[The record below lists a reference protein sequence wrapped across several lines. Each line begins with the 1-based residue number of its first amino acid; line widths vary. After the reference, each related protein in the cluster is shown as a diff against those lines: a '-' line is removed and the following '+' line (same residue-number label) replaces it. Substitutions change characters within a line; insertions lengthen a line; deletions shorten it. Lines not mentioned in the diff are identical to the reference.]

1 MQFIKNFFN
10 HDKTI
15 IGLSGLR
22 KRKEYL
28 KITIPD
34 NYKKTYI
41 GNFEQNYLL
50 FYILNGTIYKLG
62 FIGELWFAVGEAISL
77 PQICENQR

>member
-22 KRKEYL
+22 KQKEYI
-28 KITIPD
+28 KITIPE
-34 NYKKTYI
+34 NYKKTYMSNI
-41 GNFEQNYLL
+41 EKNYLL
-50 FYILNGTIYKLG
+50 L
-62 FIGELWFAVGEAISL
+62 
-77 PQICENQR
+77 

>member
-15 IGLSGLR
+15 VGLSGLR
-22 KRKEYL
+22 KQKEYL

-34 NYKKTYI
+34 DYKKIYI
-41 GNFEQNYLL
+41 PNYEQNHLL
-50 FYILNGTIYKLG
+50 F
-62 FIGELWFAVGEAISL
+62 
-77 PQICENQR
+77 

>member
-22 KRKEYL
+22 KRAEYV
-28 KITIPD
+28 KITVPES
-34 NYKKTYI
+34 YKKTFI
-41 GNFEQNYLL
+41 QNTVQNYLL
-50 FYILNGTIYKLG
+50 L
-62 FIGELWFAVGEAISL
+62 
-77 PQICENQR
+77 

>member
-10 HDKTI
+10 HDNTI

-22 KRKEYL
+22 KRVEYVE
-28 KITIPD
+28 ITIPD

-41 GNFEQNYLL
+41 PNIKQNYLL
-50 FYILNGTIYKLG
+50 L
-62 FIGELWFAVGEAISL
+62 
-77 PQICENQR
+77 

>member
-22 KRKEYL
+22 KRAEYV
-28 KITIPD
+28 KITIPE
-34 NYKKTYI
+34 NYKKTYLQ
-41 GNFEQNYLL
+41 NTKENYLL
-50 FYILNGTIYKLG
+50 L
-62 FIGELWFAVGEAISL
+62 
-77 PQICENQR
+77 